1 VPARARR
8 VVLLGA
14 LGSALLVL
22 LNDTGVTATA
32 ASGLFLLAILVWSAL
47 DAAPAEPPHGGAA
60 ESPPT
65 DPVAPARPGRARPGT

>member
-1 VPARARR
+1 

-32 ASGLFLLAILVWSAL
+32 ASGLFLLAILVWSVFAP
-47 DAAPAEPPHGGAA
+47 AAPAPDRDSAGGA
-60 ESPPT
+60 EVT
-65 DPVAPARPGRARPGT
+65 GRPARAADR